1 MKRDF
6 KDVILRAKFGKRRK
20 ARIKEWRFA
29 TRKGAVL
36 FGKVF
41 LRYNPMCTTYMIIGE

>member
-1 MKRDF
+1 MKEQF

-29 TRKGAVL
+29 TRKGAER
-36 FGKVF
+36 FAKVF
-41 LRYNPMCTTYMIIGE
+41 LRHNPMCTTYMIFGD

>member
-1 MKRDF
+1 MKKQL

-29 TRKGAVL
+29 TRDGAKL
-36 FGKVF
+36 FGKIF
-41 LRYNPMCTTYMIIGE
+41 LDHNPMCTTYMIMGE